1 MLDRLPLADTLALL
15 HADLGAPPLV
25 ALDPRDGPTALRAAL
40 ASAVCSPDGGLLAL
54 LARTPAEAALVL
66 GWLRAAKGVD
76 ARAVSVVEGELVV
89 VFVPAR
95 EGVTAP
101 PPSPAPRA
109 TPDLAPVPGAT
120 ADDLD
125 GRLLRRVLAQAGP
138 TPDHVLPEPATAEE
152 RLLAGHGLLA
162 HDGTRWRPTVA
173 AVVALAH
180 RPDVFVPG
188 CAVEGTVDGEPVDA
202 RGPLP
207 RLLRA
212 VDRALDAP
220 LLRAVVLEGVLNA
233 KLHRDWRDRDTP
245 VQLTV
250 VGERVEIV
258 HPGRLAEGAPGRPRH
273 RNPKLVELAVDL
285 GLTHGTGR
293 GLADVGASV
302 VDARR
307 SPPTLTARDGVV
319 RFVAEVPR
327 ERAQVAARPT
337 LPGPRNL
344 PPVPAARPRVPS
356 VAPAPAPTP
365 EEAAHLPP
373 AAAPTM
379 VTPPAEPAATS
390 PVAVPSLLPRDP
402 DDRSAAVL
410 AALHARRRATTR
422 ELAAALGCS
431 RPVIGKVITALVA
444 EGRVRPTVAEGHSPF
459 QAYEIA

>member
-25 ALDPRDGPTALRAAL
+25 ALDPRDGPTALRTAL
-40 ASAVCSPDGGLLAL
+40 ASLLRSGDGGLLAL

-66 GWLRAAKGVD
+66 SWLRAAKGVD
-76 ARAVSVVEGELVV
+76 AQAVPVVEGELVV

-95 EGVTAP
+95 EAVTAP

-109 TPDLAPVPGAT
+109 TPDLVPVLGAT

-125 GRLLRRVLAQAGP
+125 ERLLRRVLAQAGP

-152 RLLAGHGLLA
+152 RMLARHGLLA

-188 CAVEGTVDGEPVDA
+188 CAVHGTVDGEPIEA

-207 RLLRA
+207 RLLRTM
-212 VDRALDAP
+212 DRALDAP

-233 KLHRDWRDRDTP
+233 MLHRDWRDRDSP

-258 HPGRLAEGAPGRPRH
+258 HPGRLADGAPDRPRH

-293 GLADVGASV
+293 SLADVGASV

-319 RFVAEVPR
+319 RFVAEVPLQ
-327 ERAQVAARPT
+327 RAQVAARPT
-337 LPGPRNL
+337 LPAPRNL
-344 PPVPAARPRVPS
+344 PPVPAARPQVPS
-356 VAPAPAPTP
+356 VAAAPTT
-365 EEAAHLPP
+365 EEAACLPP

-379 VTPPAEPAATS
+379 VTPPAAPVATS
-390 PVAVPSLLPRDP
+390 PLAVPSLLPRDP

-410 AALHARRRATTR
+410 AALHARQRATTR

-459 QAYEIA
+459 QAYEVA